1 MATKFAMLLGIVLS
15 AGSLDAADEKKPA
28 AKPAETATDWTK
40 YAAASEVQGEI
51 VKLEKNGFL
60 LKIPG
65 PPQQKTTGTGNNRRV
80 TTTPGKAVQ
89 ISFAYIEGSQIRW
102 AKLAPKIDSNGKK
115 VLRTAEEIAEFKKP
129 AGVPGFLA
137 DPSDLKVG
145 QILDLILVRPR
156 EIPAAKATQADLIV
170 KRATI
175 LGEDPNAKP
184 AEAPKKKKA
193 D

>member
-1 MATKFAMLLGIVLS
+1 MATKIAMLLGIVLS
-15 AGSLDAADEKKPA
+15 AGWLAAADEKKPA
-28 AKPAETATDWTK
+28 ETTADWTK
-40 YAAASEVQGEI
+40 YAAVSEVQGEI
-51 VKLEKNGFL
+51 IKLEKNGFL

-80 TTTPGKAVQ
+80 TMVPGKAIQ
-89 ISFAYIEGSQIRW
+89 MSFAYIDGSQIRW
-102 AKLAPKIDSNGKK
+102 AKLAPKVDSNGKK

-129 AGVPGFLA
+129 AGVPGFAA

-156 EIPAAKATQADLIV
+156 DIPAAKATDADLVV

-175 LGEDPNAKP
+175 VGEDPNAKP
-184 AEAPKKKKA
+184 AEDPKKKKA
-193 D
+193 S

>member
-1 MATKFAMLLGIVLS
+1 MAAKFVMLLGVVVS
-15 AGSLDAADEKKPA
+15 AGWLSAADEKKPA
-28 AKPAETATDWTK
+28 DKPAETTADWTK
-40 YAAASEVQGEI
+40 YVAVSEVQGEI

-80 TTTPGKAVQ
+80 TTVPGKAVQ

-102 AKLAPKIDSNGKK
+102 AKLAPKVDSNGKK
-115 VLRTAEEIAEFKKP
+115 VLRSAEEIAEFKKP
-129 AGVPGFLA
+129 AGVPGFAA
-137 DPSDLKVG
+137 DPRDLKVG
-145 QILDLILVRPR
+145 QTLELVLVRPR
-156 EIPAAKATQADLIV
+156 EVPAAKATQADWIV

-184 AEAPKKKKA
+184 AEDPKKKKA
-193 D
+193 N

>member
-1 MATKFAMLLGIVLS
+1 MAIKFAMLIGVVLS
-15 AGSLDAADEKKPA
+15 ASSLAAADEKKPA
-28 AKPAETATDWTK
+28 VKPAETATDWTK

-80 TTTPGKAVQ
+80 TSTPGKAVQ
-89 ISFAYIEGSQIRW
+89 ISFAYIEGSQIRC
-102 AKLAPKIDSNGKK
+102 AKLAPKVDSNGKK

-129 AGVPGFLA
+129 AGVPGYAA

-156 EIPAAKATQADLIV
+156 EIPAAKATEADLIV

-175 LGEDPNAKP
+175 VGEDPNAKP

-193 D
+193 N